1 MIFFRMF
8 FGCLLQLAPFA
19 FLCFYP
25 FKDHLRFSARKVCVI
40 CGISFPLLAAFFA
53 VTCCFLKTML
63 PPAQILFVS
72 ANMVF
77 LFCLIPCVFLYWY
90 LVREIWQKKLFIFSF
105 TMTAALTMTS
115 LDTILET
122 WKQQNFSDG
131 LPYNGTTLL
140 TLAILTSVI
149 LPLLLLLLKRCYLPI
164 ANELDRR
171 ESGYLSL
178 LSVFLFLLLG
188 SGLIPIDYMN
198 IFNPMTLFLYFAL
211 MFTIFIVYFICFR
224 IFFLSHQN
232 IKEMQALTQTQHQ
245 LEIQTEQYKRI
256 LETTE
261 NNRKMH
267 HDLRHHILILQS
279 LLDSG
284 ETEKASDY
292 LQNYVQI
299 LRRYEV
305 TKFCSHIVTN
315 MIVSHYQ
322 SRALDKGI
330 TFTARI
336 NVPDSLMISDFD
348 IAILLGNL
356 LENAIESANHAKDHN
371 RFISLN
377 IICSGKMLAVTVDNG
392 FNGCVNQNKGTYL
405 STKPHHTGIGLQS
418 IAGIAKKYHGGV
430 QFSHEG
436 AIFHSSVML
445 SA

>member
-40 CGISFPLLAAFFA
+40 CVISFPLLAAFFA

-77 LFCLIPCVFLYWY
+77 LFCLIP
-90 LVREIWQKKLFIFSF
+90 
-105 TMTAALTMTS
+105 
-115 LDTILET
+115 
-122 WKQQNFSDG
+122 
-131 LPYNGTTLL
+131 
-140 TLAILTSVI
+140 
-149 LPLLLLLLKRCYLPI
+149 
-164 ANELDRR
+164 
-171 ESGYLSL
+171 
-178 LSVFLFLLLG
+178 
-188 SGLIPIDYMN
+188 IDYMN
-198 IFNPMTLFLYFAL
+198 IFNPLTLFLYFAL

-224 IFFLSHQN
+224 ILFLSHQN

-322 SRALDKGI
+322 SLALDKGI